1 MARSSLSAWH
11 QCPAPRGLDPA
22 GSLARTMAAA
32 ASLAF
37 AASAGAKQAAASQGA
52 APTTRLIIPAAAAAR
67 TVARTR
73 ATTERSVHLL
83 GKPIGADELS
93 RRRQQL
99 LSWEMTTTSLLFVE
113 APVLAFG

>member
-22 GSLARTMAAA
+22 GSLARSMAAA
-32 ASLAF
+32 ASLA
-37 AASAGAKQAAASQGA
+37 SAGGRGAKQAAAASQGA

-83 GKPIGADELS
+83 GEPIGADEPAATPTA
-93 RRRQQL
+93 L
-99 LSWEMTTTSLLFVE
+99 LDDDDD
-113 APVLAFG
+113 

>member
-1 MARSSLSAWH
+1 MARKSLSAWH

-22 GSLARTMAAA
+22 GSLARSMAAA

-37 AASAGAKQAAASQGA
+37 TAGGGAKQAPASQGA
-52 APTTRLIIPAAAAAR
+52 APTTQLIIPAAAT

-83 GKPIGADELS
+83 GEPIGA
-93 RRRQQL
+93 RRWDNTGRPAA
-99 LSWEMTTTSLLFVE
+99 TTTAL
-113 APVLAFG
+113 GR